1 MFFDMPQFTRAG
13 VVFQF
18 LYRAVV
24 IENLDFIHVAIFD
37 KFQLDLDNPSAA
49 VALPIVV
56 DNRFQRKNLAGVA
69 QALNLVMIVIGSGG
83 VRGEPQRSNK
93 EPGIAEFHTTF
104 IQARLRPLN
113 IARSKFS

>member
-69 QALNLVMIVIGSGG
+69 QALNLVMIVISSAAF
-83 VRGEPQRSNK
+83 VANPNAATKSQVLLN
-93 EPGIAEFHTTF
+93 F
-104 IQARLRPLN
+104 IPPSFKRAYGH
-113 IARSKFS
+113 